1 MKKIKRRLVDV
12 NGRDFFTG
20 ELVNEKYEV
29 EQEKNVNERINKWI
43 EQKIKESAVN
53 GKIYVEWLGYVN
65 I

>member
-1 MKKIKRRLVDV
+1 MKKIKRKLVDV